1 MPKSNTWRG
10 ADFRALKH
18 DELIDAIC
26 ELEELEVLNLRGA
39 VWMTRKLAEEI
50 VTRAGGEIGLR
61 RLNLSG
67 CGMNPGRSSWSRK
80 WTVRRMESV
89 RGLLIFN

>member
-1 MPKSNTWRG
+1 VPKSNTWRG
-10 ADFRALKH
+10 ADFRTLKP

-26 ELEELEVLNLRGA
+26 ELDQLEVFNLRGA

-50 VTRAGGEIGLR
+50 VRRAGGEIGLR
-61 RLNLSG
+61 QVNFSG

-80 WTVRRMESV
+80 WMARRTDSV
-89 RGLLIFN
+89 RSLLIFD